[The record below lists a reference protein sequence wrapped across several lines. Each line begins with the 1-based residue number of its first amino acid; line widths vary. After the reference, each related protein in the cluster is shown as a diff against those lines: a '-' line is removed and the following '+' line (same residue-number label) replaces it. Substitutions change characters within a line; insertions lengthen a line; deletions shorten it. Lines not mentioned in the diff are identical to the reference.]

1 MIKIVEVILHLL
13 GITAFSLIMYG
24 IDPSLSYIY
33 NFSSQEEWLLTFII
47 IVVLYISVF
56 FILKIRDR
64 K

>member
-1 MIKIVEVILHLL
+1 MIKIVEVVWHLL
-13 GITAFSLIMYG
+13 GITAFSLIMYR
-24 IDPSLSYIY
+24 IDPNLSYIY

>member
-1 MIKIVEVILHLL
+1 MIKIVEVVWHLL
-13 GITAFSLIMYG
+13 GIIAFSLIMYR
-24 IDPSLSYIY
+24 IDPNLSYIY